1 MTEVSEEVQNIFSM
15 ALSRLGA
22 PIRTVELTQEQ
33 MCDLLSLSI
42 GDYAERI
49 QNFVI
54 QSQWSTLYGK
64 NFQNAADMVYALTV
78 RTLDMSVDLSYFF
91 SKEVGLQQRGPW
103 ELKKD
108 FFKVER
114 GKQVYVL
121 PPNREINEVMYV
133 TPSTTKAALYGSMGT
148 LDTGIGGGYS
158 QLGSMGNGVGLGGF
172 FIGSAYDT
180 TLLAADL
187 KYKNQMIRSDLA
199 YKVTAGP
206 DGTRLVHLMSTP
218 GSFNSAGGISL
229 DDNWG
234 WNRYSNSY
242 VWYTYYDAT
251 KEDSGDCKKKNTSVL
266 ISPDQVPM
274 DQMQFEYMNEPSKVT
289 VRQLFIAQCFITL
302 ALIRGKFS
310 GKVSIP
316 NSEVTL
322 NTSDLMDIG
331 KTERDK
337 ALENLDKRLEAM
349 LPWNVAEN
357 NAKLV
362 ENTVNAL
369 KYTPLGTFI
378 A

>member
-1 MTEVSEEVQNIFSM
+1 
-15 ALSRLGA
+15 
-22 PIRTVELTQEQ
+22 
-33 MCDLLSLSI
+33 
-42 GDYAERI
+42 
-49 QNFVI
+49 
-54 QSQWSTLYGK
+54 
-64 NFQNAADMVYALTV
+64 
-78 RTLDMSVDLSYFF
+78 
-91 SKEVGLQQRGPW
+91 
-103 ELKKD
+103 
-108 FFKVER
+108 
-114 GKQVYVL
+114 
-121 PPNREINEVMYV
+121 
-133 TPSTTKAALYGSMGT
+133 
-148 LDTGIGGGYS
+148 
-158 QLGSMGNGVGLGGF
+158 MGNGVGLGGF

-234 WNRYSNSY
+234 WNRYANSY

-316 NSEVTL
+316 SSEVTL

>member
-1 MTEVSEEVQNIFSM
+1 M

-234 WNRYSNSY
+234 WNRYANSY

>member
-1 MTEVSEEVQNIFSM
+1 
-15 ALSRLGA
+15 
-22 PIRTVELTQEQ
+22 
-33 MCDLLSLSI
+33 
-42 GDYAERI
+42 
-49 QNFVI
+49 
-54 QSQWSTLYGK
+54 
-64 NFQNAADMVYALTV
+64 
-78 RTLDMSVDLSYFF
+78 
-91 SKEVGLQQRGPW
+91 
-103 ELKKD
+103 
-108 FFKVER
+108 
-114 GKQVYVL
+114 
-121 PPNREINEVMYV
+121 
-133 TPSTTKAALYGSMGT
+133 
-148 LDTGIGGGYS
+148 
-158 QLGSMGNGVGLGGF
+158 
-172 FIGSAYDT
+172 
-180 TLLAADL
+180 
-187 KYKNQMIRSDLA
+187 
-199 YKVTAGP
+199 
-206 DGTRLVHLMSTP
+206 
-218 GSFNSAGGISL
+218 
-229 DDNWG
+229 
-234 WNRYSNSY
+234 
-242 VWYTYYDAT
+242 
-251 KEDSGDCKKKNTSVL
+251 VL

-316 NSEVTL
+316 SSEVTL